1 MTYSQRLSG
10 GASLSDILHLE
21 LQIDQVKEER
31 CAAIEELKRYEH
43 ERILFESDLQ
53 EEEAIVGTNEA
64 RALQKRLVDVQTH
77 VDSLTT
83 RLEELET
90 ALDELLD

>member
-10 GASLSDILHLE
+10 GASLSDIMYLE
-21 LQIDQVKEER
+21 QQIAQVKKER
-31 CAAIEELKRYEH
+31 DAATEELKRYEH
-43 ERILFESDLQ
+43 EWIPITSDL
-53 EEEAIVGTNEA
+53 
-64 RALQKRLVDVQTH
+64 KTH

-90 ALDELLD
+90 ALDEMVD